1 MDSNLNLDAERAKEL
16 RALLNKANHSYY
28 VLDSPEIA
36 DSIYDQLYRELLEIE
51 NIDPSLITDDSP
63 SQRLGGIPSKGFK
76 SVDHN
81 IPLLSLDNAF
91 NIDEL
96 KAWYLKIKK
105 LIGSE
110 DPTFKEAENPQLI
123 CELKID
129 GNAISLR
136 YENGILTK
144 AATRGDGKTGEDIT
158 TNIRTISTIPLRL
171 LLKNPPPWMEIRG
184 EAFMPIEIFHKLNL
198 ERKNTDQ
205 ALFANPRNS
214 CAGTLRQLDSK
225 IVASRKLDF
234 FAYSLYLPKNWNPKD
249 NNFNIPISQSE
260 ALKFLKNIGFKVNTT
275 SERKA
280 NLNEATNYYKY
291 WELKKNSLDYA
302 TDGIVVKIDK
312 FDIQNILGS
321 TNKAPRWAIAV
332 KYPAEEKA
340 TKLKKLIFQVG
351 RTGAVTPVA
360 EFESIELAGTRV
372 NRATLHNA
380 KRVASL
386 DLHYGDTIVVRKA
399 GEIIP
404 EVIRVIKEFRQIDK
418 KLVTLP
424 TNCPECNSK
433 LIQESNEA
441 ITKCINSECP
451 AKIKG
456 LLLHWVSKGSMN
468 IEGLGEKIIHQ
479 LVNVGYVKSI
489 ADLYKLELNSLLS
502 LERFGEKS
510 ANNLLRE
517 INESKKKDWHKQL
530 YGLGIPHIGEANAK
544 ALSKNFQSIEE
555 IVTTTKESPE
565 NISNIYGFGN
575 EITDAIIKWF
585 GNSKNQYLIE
595 ELKSIGFSL
604 KKALDSKENN
614 KNKSSNESN
623 LLNGKVFVLTGTL
636 NTLTREE
643 AKELIE
649 KAGGKV
655 NSSISKKTDYLISG
669 ENTGSKLT
677 KAQELGVKVIN
688 ENEFK
693 LLL

>member
-1 MDSNLNLDAERAKEL
+1 MNLKFNQYSQRAKEL
-16 RALLNKANHSYY
+16 RSLLNKANHSYY

-36 DSIYDQLYRELLEIE
+36 DSIYDQLYRELIEIE
-51 NIDPSLITDDSP
+51 NTNPSLITADSP

-76 SVDHN
+76 SIDHK

-96 KAWYLKIKK
+96 KTWHAKITK

-110 DPTFKEAENPQLI
+110 NQADNIIKKTELI

-136 YENGILTK
+136 YEDGILTN

-158 TNIRTISTIPLRL
+158 KNIRTISTIPLRL
-171 LLKNPPPWMEIRG
+171 LLNNPPPWIEIRG
-184 EAFMPIEIFHKLNL
+184 EAFMPNEIFNKINL

-234 FAYSLYLPKNWNPKD
+234 FAYNVYLPANWEPKD
-249 NNFNIPISQSE
+249 KKLKKPISQSE
-260 ALKFLKNIGFKVNTT
+260 ALLFLKDIGFKVNNA
-275 SERKA
+275 SKIQKD
-280 NLNEATNYYKY
+280 LNEANNFYKY
-291 WELKKNSLDYA
+291 WETKKDSLDYA
-302 TDGIVVKIDK
+302 TDGIVVKINM
-312 FDIQNILGS
+312 FNLQNILGS
-321 TNKAPRWAIAV
+321 TNKAPRWAIAL

-340 TKLKKLIFQVG
+340 TKLKKIIFQVG

-360 EFESIELAGTRV
+360 EFESIELAGTSV

-380 KRVASL
+380 KRLIYL

-404 EVIRVIKEFRQIDK
+404 EVTRVIKEFRNVDE
-418 KLVTLP
+418 KLVKFPL
-424 TNCPECNSK
+424 NCPECNSK
-433 LIQESNEA
+433 LVQESKEA
-441 ITKCINSECP
+441 ITKCINSECS

-468 IEGLGEKIIHQ
+468 IEGLGDKIINQ
-479 LVNVGYVKSI
+479 LVNNGYVKSI
-489 ADLYKLELNSLLS
+489 ADLYKLDIDSLLS

-517 INESKKKDWHKQL
+517 INESKKKNWHKQL
-530 YGLGIPHIGEANAK
+530 FGLGIPHIGEANAK
-544 ALSKNFQSIEE
+544 SLSKNFNSIEE
-555 IVTTTKESPE
+555 ILTSAKESPE
-565 NISNIYGFGN
+565 NISKIYGFGS
-575 EITDAIIKWF
+575 EITDAIIRWF
-585 GNSKNQYLIE
+585 DDYKNQSLIK

-604 KKALDSKENN
+604 KKNNSKDQQ
-614 KNKSSNESN
+614 NESN
-623 LLNGKVFVLTGTL
+623 ILNGKIFVLTGTL
-636 NTLTREE
+636 NSFTRDE

-649 KAGGKV
+649 NAGGKV

-669 ENTGSKLT
+669 ENTGSKLK
-677 KAQELGVKVIN
+677 KANELGVKVIN
-688 ENEFK
+688 ENDFN